1 MALPVLRVALKCG
14 ETLGPYQVQ
23 QLIGRGSFGMVLAA
37 SEVRTLRKIALK
49 IVPCDHLDVAQASNA
64 REAALSEASILKR
77 LLHPNIVTCYDMCWD
92 AERAI
97 VWLALEYMDGGD
109 IQAVLSNRRASGS
122 EPIEACFVRKV
133 LASIGSAL
141 RFVHRE
147 NILHRD
153 VKPGNML
160 LSHRWS
166 EASPGVTEIKL
177 ADFGIA
183 KLIEAAGSARTVIG
197 TPLYLAPEM
206 VSGRMYGPAT
216 DAWALGVCLYEI
228 ATLQRPFEAGN
239 QLALARQ
246 IVDLPHEPVPEDLP
260 QDVAQAIAG
269 LLEKDEHQRMN
280 LGQAMRLSP
289 EIRELLIDGP
299 TCITIEALE
308 ELPSTCSTP
317 RPESTVGSMV
327 DDIVAM
333 AVPKSPGAPLS
344 TAGSGCAGSPR
355 RVAPAP
361 APAAPAR
368 NGGTR
373 SPRPAGGW
381 WRPDGQQAPPH
392 KDKKGSR
399 TWFSFLRPSRSKE
412 TCSDGEATESTCAV
426 SAFSYPEDSDD
437 SVDDAPRPTPKAIQ
451 PREKEVEPERPHAM
465 RAWQ

>member
-1 MALPVLRVALKCG
+1 MRTACELHWSLAHSVVVDKGRGSGMALPVLRVTLKCG

-37 SEVRTLRKIALK
+37 GEVGTVRKTALK
-49 IVPCDHLDVAQASNA
+49 IVPCDHLDSAQAWKA
-64 REAALSEASILKR
+64 REAALAEASILKR

-122 EPIEACFVRKV
+122 QPFEASFVRQV
-133 LASIGSAL
+133 LAAIGSAL

-166 EASPGVTEIKL
+166 ESGPGGTEIKL

-183 KLIEAAGSARTVIG
+183 KLIEATGSARTVIG

-206 VSGRMYGPAT
+206 VSGRTYGPAT
-216 DAWALGVCLYEI
+216 DAWALGVCLYEL

-246 IVDLPHEPVPEDLP
+246 IVDEPPEPVPEDLP

-269 LLEKDEHQRMN
+269 LLDKDEHQRMK
-280 LGQAMRLSP
+280 LGQALRLSP
-289 EIRELLIDGP
+289 EIREFLIDGP
-299 TCITIEALE
+299 TCISIEALE
-308 ELPSTCSTP
+308 ELSSACSTD
-317 RPESTVGSMV
+317 R
-327 DDIVAM
+327 
-333 AVPKSPGAPLS
+333 KS
-344 TAGSGCAGSPR
+344 
-355 RVAPAP
+355 V
-361 APAAPAR
+361 
-368 NGGTR
+368 
-373 SPRPAGGW
+373 
-381 WRPDGQQAPPH
+381 
-392 KDKKGSR
+392 
-399 TWFSFLRPSRSKE
+399 
-412 TCSDGEATESTCAV
+412 V
-426 SAFSYPEDSDD
+426 
-437 SVDDAPRPTPKAIQ
+437 
-451 PREKEVEPERPHAM
+451 
-465 RAWQ
+465 

>member
-37 SEVRTLRKIALK
+37 SEVRTLQKTALK
-49 IVPCDHLDVAQASNA
+49 IVPCDHLDSAQASKA

-109 IQAVLSNRRASGS
+109 IQAVLSNRRASAG
-122 EPIEACFVRKV
+122 EPFEACFVRQV

-166 EASPGVTEIKL
+166 EAQPGVTEIKL

-183 KLIEAAGSARTVIG
+183 KLIEATGSARTVIG

-216 DAWALGVCLYEI
+216 DAWALGVCLYEL

-246 IVDLPHEPVPEDLP
+246 IVDEPHEPVPEDLP
-260 QDVAQAIAG
+260 QDLAQAIAG

-280 LGQAMRLSP
+280 LGQALRLSP

-299 TCITIEALE
+299 TCIIIEALE

-317 RPESTVGSMV
+317 RPESTAGSTV

-333 AVPKSPGAPLS
+333 AVPKPPGGPLS
-344 TAGSGCAGSPR
+344 TAGSGGTVSPR

-368 NGGTR
+368 GGAR

-381 WRPDGQQAPPH
+381 WRPDGQPAPPH
-392 KDKKGSR
+392 KEKKGSR

-437 SVDDAPRPTPKAIQ
+437 SGDDAPRPTPKATP